1 MIRDLPIKLLR
12 LVSVHSKKKKK
23 ILHGFKNIWQYL
35 SAISLSWVRLC
46 SENIQCWA
54 QGKWGKIFKSE
65 TFLWIPSSDSC
76 KYYSGDVVFIWILGR
91 LAKVMTENT
100 GSWIQGAVAAKTTC
114 QTWPCMSEHRP
125 RQSWHNLP
133 MYNILDEKNSR
144 SPRALRPGAVTCLYS
159 KWTSLPW
166 EGDLC
171 AMRSWKSGV
180 EEYLTLGSS
189 KSWL

>member
-114 QTWPCMSEHRP
+114 QTWPCMSEHHP